1 MAEPSFACR
10 SAQVPVK
17 LKMHCCTVAHCMP
30 RTIYAWLTPAEACL
44 CRLPMDAQQG
54 HWWRLQPNPSASIPS
69 HPMQLSAV
77 HIDRATRSE
86 HMAAF

>member
-1 MAEPSFACR
+1 MSCVVPRKQFNKFATCMAEASFACR

-17 LKMHCCTVAHCMP
+17 LKMRCCTAAHCMP

-54 HWWRLQPNPSASIPS
+54 HWWRQPNPSASIPI
-69 HPMQLSAV
+69 LC
-77 HIDRATRSE
+77 
-86 HMAAF
+86 